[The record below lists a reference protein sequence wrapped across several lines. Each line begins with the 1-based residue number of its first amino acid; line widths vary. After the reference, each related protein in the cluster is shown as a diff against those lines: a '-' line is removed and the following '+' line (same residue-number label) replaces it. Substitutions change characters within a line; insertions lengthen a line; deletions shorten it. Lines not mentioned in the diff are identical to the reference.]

1 MDEKFMDF
9 YTKAEINEMLGGM
22 NFKKLSQEEFDAI
35 INKDPN
41 TIYYVYDDEG
51 NVTQYIGN
59 AALGGGAVPAMSIIN
74 AAGAVGVAGD
84 ATQVGEE

>member
-1 MDEKFMDF
+1 MDFDF
-9 YTKAEINEMLGGM
+9 YTKDEINTILGGM

-35 INKDPN
+35 INKDPD
-41 TIYYVYDDEG
+41 TVYYVYDDNG
-51 NVTQYIGN
+51 NITQYIGN

-84 ATQVGEE
+84 AEEV